1 MIKTYKKVL
10 NKVLKRPTKP
20 HLYPELT
27 PLKFNFITSE
37 DFLFE
42 RILYI
47 RKVLTNPDNYRN
59 APDKNA
65 LNIELYGLL
74 SKYQDIVMKKVNLNE
89 VEED

>member
-1 MIKTYKKVL
+1 MSKTYKKAL
-10 NKVLKRPTKP
+10 GKLTKP
-20 HLYPELT
+20 YHYPELQ

-42 RILYI
+42 RIIYI
-47 RKVLTNPDNYRN
+47 RKVLADSDNYRN
-59 APDKNA
+59 APDRNA

-74 SKYQDIVMKKVNLNE
+74 NKYQNIVMKKVNLDE

>member
-1 MIKTYKKVL
+1 MSKTYKKVL
-10 NKVLKRPTKP
+10 NKVLKKLTKP
-20 HLYPELT
+20 HLYPEF
-27 PLKFNFITSE
+27 KFNFMTSE

-47 RKVLTNPDNYRN
+47 RKVLADPDNYRN
-59 APDKNA
+59 APDKNV

-89 VEED
+89 MEED

>member
-1 MIKTYKKVL
+1 MIKIYKKVL
-10 NKVLKRPTKP
+10 NKVLKKLTKP

-27 PLKFNFITSE
+27 PLEFNFMTSE

-47 RKVLTNPDNYRN
+47 RYVLANPDRYTG

-74 SKYQDIVMKKVNLNE
+74 RKYQEIVMKKVNLDE
-89 VEED
+89 VED